1 MTMLDRVK
9 LSYAEAAAII
19 AKPTVYQ
26 FAGGHNVEFAPSL
39 SYANGIGAKGAGYDC
54 SAFSS
59 VVLRAGGI
67 LSIPRALLPLD
78 TADFLT
84 WGLPG
89 RGEFLTVWVRNDAAE
104 NGTHHMFLEFHGFPN
119 SFCEAPHTGALCHWF
134 VGADTTSF
142 TPRHWRGT

>member
-19 AKPTVYQ
+19 AKPTPYV

-54 SAFSS
+54 SSFSS
-59 VVLRAGGI
+59 AVLRAGGV
-67 LSIPRALLPLD
+67 LAIPRAVLPLD
-78 TADFLT
+78 TADILT
-84 WGLPG
+84 WGLPS
-89 RGEFLTVWVRNDAAE
+89 RGEFLTVWVCNDAE
-104 NGTHHMFLEFHGFPN
+104 VKHVFLEFHGFPN

-134 VGADTTSF
+134 TNADTSTF
-142 TPRHWRGT
+142 TARHWSRT